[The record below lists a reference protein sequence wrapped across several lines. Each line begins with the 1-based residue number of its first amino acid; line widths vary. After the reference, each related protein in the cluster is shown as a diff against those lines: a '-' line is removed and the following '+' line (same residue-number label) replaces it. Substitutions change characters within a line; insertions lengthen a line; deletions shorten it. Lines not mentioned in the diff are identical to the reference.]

1 MRVFARSGFSVVSLE
16 RVHERRYG
24 SLTKWLQ
31 RIQELATPGL
41 HVDFLGDSEFAEGL
55 ALAGR
60 CRSGKPVP
68 PIGLDLMVLQSANQ

>member
-1 MRVFARSGFSVVSLE
+1 MTVFARSGFSVVSLE

-24 SLTKWLQ
+24 SLTKWVQ
-31 RIQELATPGL
+31 RIQAIATPGL
-41 HVDFLGDSEFAEGL
+41 HVGSLGDSEPAEGL

-68 PIGLDLMVLQSANQ
+68 PIGLDLVVLQSPDQ